1 MVVFSY
7 YPYSWKDL
15 IVGAPFYFDRKKD
28 KGGAVYVY
36 MNQNG
41 SFGKKADVVLTGN
54 KDSAFGMAVVAIG
67 DVNQDGFQGR
77 ILYLLST
84 SNMYLAFIS
93 LLLMCWLFAIIHFCV
108 QCSE

>member
-1 MVVFSY
+1 MGFCSLLIEVINETDDLDMEVFSY

-15 IVGAPFYFDRKKD
+15 IVGAPFYFDRKQD

-41 SFGKKADVVLTGN
+41 SFRNKPDVVLTGLKN
-54 KDSAFGMAVVAIG
+54 SAFGMAVVAIG

-77 ILYLLST
+77 ICVCVGVGEGSV
-84 SNMYLAFIS
+84 
-93 LLLMCWLFAIIHFCV
+93 FA
-108 QCSE
+108 QYK

>member
-1 MVVFSY
+1 MYELDMEVFSC

-28 KGGAVYVY
+28 EGGAVYVY

-41 SFGKKADVVLTGN
+41 SFGDKADVVLTGP
-54 KDSAFGMAVVAIG
+54 KESAFGMAVVAIG

-77 ILYLLST
+77 ICGG
-84 SNMYLAFIS
+84 F
-93 LLLMCWLFAIIHFCV
+93 FFCICSV
-108 QCSE
+108 QVTCI